1 MQGVI
6 DKVYSELKGA
16 WRFRRYGL
24 IAAWAACMVGWLVV
38 YILPDQFTSYARVN
52 VDTRTALGPLL
63 EGIAVRQDVESQ
75 LNLMRQA
82 LLGRAN
88 LDKVAT
94 QVGLDRKAVTPE
106 DRDELITGI
115 SERISISL
123 ETPTVRDPR
132 IPNTLYRITYQDSDR
147 QSALKVVDTL
157 LNSFV
162 EDTMSSSGTA
172 SAQRFLREQIADYN
186 RRLADS
192 ENLLAEFKKQNFGLV
207 PGAQGDHFSRLT
219 TETQEVKRLVG
230 ALGIAQSRKAELQ
243 RQLRGESVF
252 VPSSGM
258 SGGASRSNAASNA
271 QGAPDTT
278 SRIQETQA
286 RLDDMLLRFTEKHPD
301 VLAARETLKQ
311 LQARQK
317 EEIAALKRGDPGAA
331 AMSGASSNPVY
342 QNIMMQLNQVD
353 VQIAEISVELRD
365 RRRNE
370 AELRLMV
377 DTAPEVEAEYARLT
391 RDYDVIKTQYN
402 NLLER
407 LEKAKVSGDADQT
420 GVIRF
425 NIVDPPTVA
434 FKPTFPNRP
443 LLLAVVLLLGLA
455 VGGGVAYLMHLI
467 KPVFASE
474 TSLVERTGLP
484 VLGVVTR
491 TWVHKYRAEIRAG
504 LMRYAFAAG
513 ALVVVFVVVFA
524 AQEPASAFL
533 RKLI

>member
-1 MQGVI
+1 MQGLI
-6 DKVYSELKGA
+6 DKVYSELKSA
-16 WRFRRYGL
+16 WRFRRIAL
-24 IAAWAACMVGWLVV
+24 IAAWAACLLGWFVV
-38 YILPDQFTSYARVN
+38 YLLPDRFTSYARVN

-94 QVGLDRKAVTPE
+94 QVGLDRRAVTPE
-106 DRDELITGI
+106 DREELITGI
-115 SERISISL
+115 SERINIAL
-123 ETPTVRDPR
+123 EAPTVRDTR
-132 IPNTLYRITYQDSDR
+132 IPNTLYRITYEDSDR
-147 QSALKVVDTL
+147 QLALKVVDTL

-172 SAQRFLREQIADYN
+172 SAQRFLREQIAEYN

-192 ENLLAEFKKQNFGLV
+192 ENLLADFKKKNFGLV

-243 RQLRGESVF
+243 RQLRGESAY
-252 VPSSGM
+252 VPSSGA
-258 SGGASRSNAASNA
+258 SGPSRSSVGSNA
-271 QGAPDTT
+271 QGTPDTT
-278 SRIQETQA
+278 ARIQETQA

-301 VLAARETLKQ
+301 VVAARETLKQ
-311 LQARQK
+311 LQARQT

-342 QNIMMQLNQVD
+342 QNILMQLNQVD

-365 RRRNE
+365 HRRNE
-370 AELRLMV
+370 AELRQMV
-377 DTAPEVEAEYARLT
+377 DTAPEVEAEFARLT
-391 RDYDVIKTQYN
+391 RDYDVVKTQYN

-407 LEKAKVSGDADQT
+407 LEKAKVSQDADQT

-425 NIVDPPTVA
+425 NVVDPPTVA

-443 LLLAVVLLLGLA
+443 LLLAVVLVLGLA

-467 KPVFASE
+467 KPVFSSE
-474 TSLVERTGLP
+474 ASLVDRLGLP

-491 TWVHKYRAEIRAG
+491 TWVHKYRAQMRAG
-504 LMRYAFAAG
+504 LMRYAIASG
-513 ALVVVFVVVFA
+513 ALVVLFVIVFA

>member
-1 MQGVI
+1 
-6 DKVYSELKGA
+6 
-16 WRFRRYGL
+16 
-24 IAAWAACMVGWLVV
+24 
-38 YILPDQFTSYARVN
+38 
-52 VDTRTALGPLL
+52 
-63 EGIAVRQDVESQ
+63 
-75 LNLMRQA
+75 
-82 LLGRAN
+82 
-88 LDKVAT
+88 
-94 QVGLDRKAVTPE
+94 
-106 DRDELITGI
+106 
-115 SERISISL
+115 
-123 ETPTVRDPR
+123 
-132 IPNTLYRITYQDSDR
+132 
-147 QSALKVVDTL
+147 
-157 LNSFV
+157 
-162 EDTMSSSGTA
+162 
-172 SAQRFLREQIADYN
+172 
-186 RRLADS
+186 
-192 ENLLAEFKKQNFGLV
+192 
-207 PGAQGDHFSRLT
+207 
-219 TETQEVKRLVG
+219 
-230 ALGIAQSRKAELQ
+230 
-243 RQLRGESVF
+243 
-252 VPSSGM
+252 
-258 SGGASRSNAASNA
+258 
-271 QGAPDTT
+271 
-278 SRIQETQA
+278 
-286 RLDDMLLRFTEKHPD
+286 MLLRFTEKHPD

-370 AELRLMV
+370 AELRQMV

-474 TSLVERTGLP
+474 ISLVERTGLP

-504 LMRYAFAAG
+504 LMRYAIAAG